1 MVDHPTSGTPGPLSS
16 FTGAEWAEPP
26 VGAARVA
33 ALRAHTGLSEPAAQV
48 LALRWDGDDL
58 PGAAQ
63 WVAPSLDH
71 LHPPGAMLNMDAA
84 VDRHRSALRRKEKIR
99 VVTDYDVD
107 GTTSSLVLQAA
118 LKLVEP
124 QLDVSYHIP
133 SRFDEGYGFSVRA
146 ARQAADDGVGLV
158 VTADIGVR
166 DHAAVSEARSRGL
179 GVLVCD
185 HHLPAGAAVPPDAIV
200 LCPPQAG
207 DSYPNRALA
216 ACGVSLK
223 LAQALLRDHP
233 KRDAVVRS
241 LLKLAAVGTVAD
253 MVSLGTLENRAIV
266 ALGLRE
272 LARGPHH
279 PGLQALLEVSDLAG
293 PGSRIDEVALGYRIG
308 PRINAAGRVAE
319 ARLVVDLLS
328 ERDPAKARA
337 LAARLD
343 ALNTERRDIQK
354 RLVEGCLAALPD
366 PPPPFVVMAGREDDG
381 WHRGVVGI
389 VASRVKD
396 EIERPVAIV
405 SIQGELAV
413 GSVRS
418 IPGVHAVAALDT
430 VSDLL
435 LKYGGHPAAAGFT
448 VRAADLD
455 ALRDRLSEYVT
466 RVAPSES
473 SAPVRRVDARVPA
486 ELLGQGLSDEL
497 ARLGPFGMGN
507 PAPSLLV
514 PGVRPFGV
522 QVKGESQALLKFLVT
537 GAGGRAVEAV
547 WWRRAEHADALRTGA
562 PVDLLCGLGE
572 HHWNG
577 ASRLQ
582 LDVRDVRPAA
592 GAPATGP

>member
-1 MVDHPTSGTPGPLSS
+1 
-16 FTGAEWAEPP
+16 
-26 VGAARVA
+26 VA

-84 VDRHRSALRRKEKIR
+84 VDRLRSALRRKEKIR

-293 PGSRIDEVALGYRIG
+293 
-308 PRINAAGRVAE
+308 
-319 ARLVVDLLS
+319 
-328 ERDPAKARA
+328 
-337 LAARLD
+337 
-343 ALNTERRDIQK
+343 
-354 RLVEGCLAALPD
+354 
-366 PPPPFVVMAGREDDG
+366 
-381 WHRGVVGI
+381 
-389 VASRVKD
+389 
-396 EIERPVAIV
+396 
-405 SIQGELAV
+405 
-413 GSVRS
+413 
-418 IPGVHAVAALDT
+418 
-430 VSDLL
+430 
-435 LKYGGHPAAAGFT
+435 
-448 VRAADLD
+448 
-455 ALRDRLSEYVT
+455 
-466 RVAPSES
+466 
-473 SAPVRRVDARVPA
+473 ARVTDRR
-486 ELLGQGLSDEL
+486 G
-497 ARLGPFGMGN
+497 
-507 PAPSLLV
+507 
-514 PGVRPFGV
+514 
-522 QVKGESQALLKFLVT
+522 
-537 GAGGRAVEAV
+537 GAGGIASGPASTRPGA
-547 WWRRAEHADALRTGA
+547 WRRRGWWSTCCPSAIRPRRG
-562 PVDLLCGLGE
+562 P
-572 HHWNG
+572 W
-577 ASRLQ
+577 
-582 LDVRDVRPAA
+582 RPASTRSTPSA
-592 GAPATGP
+592 ATSRSASSRAAWPRCPTRRPRSW